1 MVLCRR
7 LFDQLLQFTALVHF
21 DDDIA
26 AAHQFTV
33 YPQLR
38 ESRPVGVFRQLG
50 ADIRVLQ
57 NINVSKTFATG
68 GQRLNGWA
76 ETAAGFGDPFMYN
89 RIGFQRFGV
98 GSFLKSSSLSCF
110 LKLLSTA
117 VTCHCSV
124 L

>member
-1 MVLCRR
+1 MAGITRFWLVGMVLCRR

-57 NINVSKTFATG
+57 DINVSKTFAAG
-68 GQRLNGWA
+68 EQRLNGLGR
-76 ETAAGFGDPFMYN
+76 ETAAWQLRATLSCTTGS
-89 RIGFQRFGV
+89 GFQRFGV
-98 GSFLKSSSLSCF
+98 GSF
-110 LKLLSTA
+110 
-117 VTCHCSV
+117 
-124 L
+124 

>member
-68 GQRLNGWA
+68 GQRLNGL
-76 ETAAGFGDPFMYN
+76 GSFGDPFMYN
-89 RIGFQRFGV
+89 RIGFSAIWRWIFSKV
-98 GSFLKSSSLSCF
+98 ELI
-110 LKLLSTA
+110 
-117 VTCHCSV
+117 VV
-124 L
+124 LP

>member
-38 ESRPVGVFRQLG
+38 ESRPVCVFRQLG

-57 NINVSKTFATG
+57 DINVSKTFATG
-68 GQRLNGWA
+68 GQPQLGS
-76 ETAAGFGDPFMYN
+76 FGDPFMYN
-89 RIGFQRFGV
+89 RIGFSAIWRWIFSKV
-98 GSFLKSSSLSCF
+98 EFI
-110 LKLLSTA
+110 
-117 VTCHCSV
+117 VV
-124 L
+124 LP

>member
-33 YPQLR
+33 YPKLR

-50 ADIRVLQ
+50 TDIRVLQ
-57 NINVSKTFATG
+57 DINVSKTFATG
-68 GQRLNGWA
+68 GQRLNGLA
-76 ETAAGFGDPFMYN
+76 EKPQLGSFGDPFMYN
-89 RIGFQRFGV
+89 RIGFSAIWRWIFSKV
-98 GSFLKSSSLSCF
+98 ELI
-110 LKLLSTA
+110 
-117 VTCHCSV
+117 VV
-124 L
+124 LP